1 MDGYLSEGAGD
12 ERLKEA
18 RLIIE
23 TYNYR
28 FRMILWVM
36 MIMKKL
42 QSECFVYYAF
52 AILLAGG
59 VFFCN
64 GCGLASMAGTP
75 TRHEKK
81 IQAEYELREQKDKK
95 ILILVE
101 QPARLNAAANLR
113 YYLTRDIR
121 EYLVKRVRIPAE
133 GLISYEKL
141 VELRNNQ
148 ADFLRL
154 SPLEVGRGL
163 QADIVLL
170 VVVEDFRLYNMAETG
185 FLKGF
190 LSSRAVILD
199 TSMGEKVWPKSFDS
213 KGIKVGFEFD
223 VRSRE
228 VGVSRMT
235 AASAHCLTRYFYD
248 CPMDKF
254 RIADDRSGEAWE
266 NW

>member
-1 MDGYLSEGAGD
+1 VDGYTCAGTGG

-42 QSECFVYYAF
+42 QYEIFICNVF
-52 AILLAGG
+52 AILVVSGI
-59 VFFCN
+59 FFCS
-64 GCGLASMAGTP
+64 GCGLISMVGTP

-81 IQAEYELREQKDKK
+81 IPAEYELRGQKDKK
-95 ILILVE
+95 ILILVK
-101 QPARLNAAANLR
+101 QPARLMATANLR

-121 EYLVKRVRIPAE
+121 EYLVKRVRMPAE

-141 VELRNNQ
+141 VEFRNNQ
-148 ADFLRL
+148 ADFSRL
-154 SPLEVGRGL
+154 STLEVGRVL

-190 LSSRAVILD
+190 LSSRAVIFD
-199 TSMGEKVWPKSFDS
+199 TSTGEKVWPKSIES

-223 VRSRE
+223 VRNPE
-228 VGVSRMT
+228 VAVSRLS
-235 AASAHCLTRYFYD
+235 AASAHCITRYLYD

-254 RIADDRSGEAWE
+254 KIADDRSGEAWE

>member
-1 MDGYLSEGAGD
+1 
-12 ERLKEA
+12 
-18 RLIIE
+18 
-23 TYNYR
+23 
-28 FRMILWVM
+28 

-42 QSECFVYYAF
+42 QSESFVCNVF

-64 GCGLASMAGTP
+64 GCGLVSMAGTP

-81 IQAEYELREQKDKK
+81 IPAEYELREQKDKK

-101 QPARLNAAANLR
+101 QPARLSAVANLR

-121 EYLVKRVRIPAE
+121 EYLVKKVRIPKE

-141 VELRNNQ
+141 VEYRNNE
-148 ADFLRL
+148 ADFSRL

-170 VVVEDFRLYNMAETG
+170 VVVEDLQLYDMAETG

-190 LSSRAVILD
+190 FSSLAVILD
-199 TSMGEKVWPKSFDS
+199 TSTGEKVWPKSFES

-223 VRSRE
+223 ERNVE
-228 VGVSRMT
+228 VGISRLT
-235 AASAHCLTRYFYD
+235 AASAHCITRYLYD

>member
-1 MDGYLSEGAGD
+1 M
-12 ERLKEA
+12 KEA

-23 TYNYR
+23 KRKYI
-28 FRMILWVM
+28 FRKILWVM

-42 QSECFVYYAF
+42 QYEIFICSVF

-59 VFFCN
+59 IFFCN
-64 GCGLASMAGTP
+64 GCGLISMAGMP

-81 IQAEYELREQKDKK
+81 IPAEYELREQKDKK
-95 ILILVE
+95 ILILLE
-101 QPARLNAAANLR
+101 QPARLIATANLR

-121 EYLVKRVRIPAE
+121 EYLIKRVRMPAE
-133 GLISYEKL
+133 GLISYERL
-141 VELRNNQ
+141 VEYRNNE
-148 ADFLRL
+148 ADFSRL
-154 SPLEVGRGL
+154 TPLEVGRGL

-199 TSMGEKVWPKSFDS
+199 TTTGEKVWPKSFES

-223 VRSRE
+223 VRNVE
-228 VGVSRMT
+228 IAVSRLS
-235 AASAHCLTRYFYD
+235 AASAHCITRYFYD

-254 RIADDRSGEAWE
+254 KIADDRSGEAWE